1 MLLASLSELVY
12 KANRGSER
20 PASSLFFRVKKERKK
35 EIKDFGSAS
44 TTPSLQRDP
53 SNRFKGTPYSVP
65 IKLDSNQ
72 GGQQLSID
80 TIPRIRITLEVKK
93 ENFYTQTR
101 N

>member
-20 PASSLFFRVKKERKK
+20 PARPLFFKRIKKERKQGFR
-35 EIKDFGSAS
+35 IGDDD
-44 TTPSLQRDP
+44 TPPLQRDP

-72 GGQQLSID
+72 GGHQLSID
-80 TIPRIRITLEVKK
+80 TIPRIRITLEVEK
-93 ENFYTQTR
+93 ENFNKTR